1 MFIPNE
7 ISFMYEGKIS
17 VLNGE
22 VSSFITCKCRLS
34 GSLPSNVYRTWVF
47 DPRFKI
53 KTGFINN
60 GFSIQFIFKS
70 GHGVKL
76 LYVCFFASSSLFK
89 SWGRLYKKVVKVNY
103 IQEVQKLANL
113 NRVFES

>member
-70 GHGVKL
+70 GHGTFVFSRRRVCSNPGDGCIKKSLKL
-76 LYVCFFASSSLFK
+76 TTCRKCK
-89 SWGRLYKKVVKVNY
+89 S
-103 IQEVQKLANL
+103 
-113 NRVFES
+113 